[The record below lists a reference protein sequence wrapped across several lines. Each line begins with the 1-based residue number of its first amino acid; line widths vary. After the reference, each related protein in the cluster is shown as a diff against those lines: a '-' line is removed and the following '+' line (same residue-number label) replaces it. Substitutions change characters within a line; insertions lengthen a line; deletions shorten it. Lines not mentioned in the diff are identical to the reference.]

1 MTHDSSSE
9 AAAAGRVPGRSVGH
23 EEAQFVNPEGPRLPG
38 GSTDVRV
45 GRGAPR
51 TAAMP
56 FIMLTVLIDM
66 VSIGLII
73 PVLPPLVGSF
83 TSSQSEQAFWYGAI
97 SVVFGVANFFGSPV
111 LGRLSDRF
119 GRRPVLLIGF
129 SGLALSFFV
138 TGLATALW
146 MLLAV
151 RLFSGAMQAN
161 VAVANAYVAD
171 ITAPQDRAKSFGK
184 LGAMLGMGFILGPV
198 LGGLL
203 GAIDLHLPFF
213 VAGGLAVLNWLY
225 GYFVLPESLPVERRQ
240 PFKWREA
247 NPVSS
252 LRALGELNGVGSL
265 IAVVALSGLAQFMTH
280 TSWVLYT
287 TFKFGWGPLQ
297 NGWSLFAIG
306 LMSVLVQGVFLS
318 RLLKRFSPK
327 RLTIMGL
334 VSSSLCYVL
343 WGAASEGWMLYAVIF
358 ANVLGFAVSASVQS
372 IISNA
377 ADPTTQGRTLGA
389 VASLNSMMAVL
400 APMIGAPLLAAVSHL
415 PKGDW
420 RIGAPFYFCA
430 VLQAASMLIALRHFK
445 GERRKRIAPGAA
457 AEPTT

>member
-1 MTHDSSSE
+1 
-9 AAAAGRVPGRSVGH
+9 
-23 EEAQFVNPEGPRLPG
+23 
-38 GSTDVRV
+38 
-45 GRGAPR
+45 
-51 TAAMP
+51 MP

-73 PVLPPLVGSF
+73 PVLAPLIGTF
-83 TSSQSEQAFWYGAI
+83 TKSQAEQAFWYGAI
-97 SVVFGVANFFGSPV
+97 TIVFGIANFFGSPI
-111 LGRLSDRF
+111 LGRLSDRY

-171 ITAPQDRAKSFGK
+171 ITPPEERAQAFGK

-198 LGGLL
+198 IGGLL
-203 GAIDLHLPFF
+203 GGISLHLPFF
-213 VAGGLAVLNWLY
+213 VAGTLAIVNWLY

-240 PFKWREA
+240 PFVLREA
-247 NPVSS
+247 NPVNS
-252 LRALGELNGVGSL
+252 LRGLAELKGVGL
-265 IAVVALSGLAQFMTH
+265 LVAVVALSGLAQFMTH

-287 TFKFGWGPLQ
+287 TFKFGWGPTQ

-306 LMSVLVQGVFLS
+306 IMSVLVQGLLLG
-318 RLLKRFSPK
+318 RLLKRFSAE
-327 RLTIMGL
+327 RLAIMGL
-334 VSSSLCYVL
+334 VSSSICYVL
-343 WGAASEGWMLYAVIF
+343 WGAATEGWMLYPVIF
-358 ANVLGFAVSASVQS
+358 ANVFGFAVQAAVQS
-372 IISNA
+372 LISNA
-377 ADPTTQGRTLGA
+377 ADPTTQGRTAGA

-400 APMIGAPLLAAVSHL
+400 APVIGAPLLATVSHL
-415 PKGDW
+415 PHGDW

-430 VLQAASMLIALRHFK
+430 LLQVGSTLLAIRHFK
-445 GERRKRIAPGAA
+445 NQRHRGAMPSAA
-457 AEPTT
+457 AATSTP